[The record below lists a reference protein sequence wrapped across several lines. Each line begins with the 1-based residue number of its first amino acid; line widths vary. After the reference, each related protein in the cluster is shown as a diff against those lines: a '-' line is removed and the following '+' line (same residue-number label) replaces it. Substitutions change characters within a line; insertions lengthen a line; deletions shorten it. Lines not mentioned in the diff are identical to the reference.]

1 MVVLEDSLVFAF
13 QVSHA
18 EAQISTKTTFCEH
31 GWMMLHGCS
40 HQLIAWL
47 DATWTHPW
55 NPSMELSDLAT
66 ILAILGLW
74 RQSGEKGASSTPKP
88 ARVRHKKTPPLP
100 RCLQKNSQY
109 VTVFQEGTKNTKN
122 ILKHVCVVVNGPMWR
137 HWWMFEYYIWAYLSY
152 ARLLVPGPGHKLKAP
167 CCTGACYFPMTHA
180 ELDII
185 HSFIVCIFIAFSS
198 HLSWLCA
205 ILHTCNS
212 LRYESYIQTE
222 CQTWNIRNCQVFGI
236 WPQFNIQDHWSQS
249 PARPLRHAWRCLR
262 QPTTWSLMTT
272 KQRPVHLS
280 WYHFVIYWQVE
291 SIMKLKFCS
300 KSIWNLS

>member
-1 MVVLEDSLVFAF
+1 MCGRQRPDVATLVN
-13 QVSHA
+13 V
-18 EAQISTKTTFCEH
+18 
-31 GWMMLHGCS
+31 W
-40 HQLIAWL
+40 
-47 DATWTHPW
+47 
-55 NPSMELSDLAT
+55 
-66 ILAILGLW
+66 IL
-74 RQSGEKGASSTPKP
+74 
-88 ARVRHKKTPPLP
+88 
-100 RCLQKNSQY
+100 
-109 VTVFQEGTKNTKN
+109 
-122 ILKHVCVVVNGPMWR
+122 
-137 HWWMFEYYIWAYLSY
+137 YLSY

-249 PARPLRHAWRCLR
+249 PARPLRYASRCLR

>member
-1 MVVLEDSLVFAF
+1 
-13 QVSHA
+13 
-18 EAQISTKTTFCEH
+18 
-31 GWMMLHGCS
+31 
-40 HQLIAWL
+40 
-47 DATWTHPW
+47 
-55 NPSMELSDLAT
+55 MELSDLT
-66 ILAILGLW
+66 ILGSW
-74 RQSGEKGASSTPKP
+74 RRRGEKGASSTPKP

-100 RCLQKNSQY
+100 RCLERTHSMSQCSKRAQKIQKHIKTCMCGRQRPDVATLVN
-109 VTVFQEGTKNTKN
+109 VW
-122 ILKHVCVVVNGPMWR
+122 IL
-137 HWWMFEYYIWAYLSY
+137 YLSY

-167 CCTGACYFPMTHA
+167 CCTGACYSLMTHA
-180 ELDII
+180 DLDII
-185 HSFIVCIFIAFSS
+185 LSFIVCIFIAFSS

-212 LRYESYIQTE
+212 LRYESYMQTE

-249 PARPLRHAWRCLR
+249 PARPLRYASRCLR

-272 KQRPVHLS
+272 KQRSVYLS
-280 WYHFVIYWQVE
+280 WYHFVIYCQVE